1 METSALPAAG
11 LNIASPR
18 AERGRFA
25 RSLLGLEVGLCVGAA
40 GGAWHLIAEPHTAM
54 PAAYLSRT
62 PFSSWIVPGV
72 LLALCVALPAG
83 VVAFGTTTRRT
94 YAHAGHPVLGLT
106 LMGWIVVQL
115 IVLGPASLLQP
126 AMFAWGLVILLL
138 GAANYRRWHSGWGAT
153 AAERSAELA
162 GDELMIKAHFVANR
176 AIAIGAPP
184 QAVWPW
190 IVQIGYGRAGWYSY
204 DLLDN
209 RGRHG
214 AERIDPRW
222 QRLRVGDPVPMSPRI
237 DDHTTF
243 RVLALIPY
251 RAMVW
256 AKPDATWSWQ
266 FQETGTGTTRPVT
279 RIRARYSGAAAL
291 VGVPLMEIG
300 DFPMM
305 RRCLLGIRARAERPS
320 NRSTIVAGG

>member
-62 PFSSWIVPGV
+62 PFSSWIAPGA

-94 YAHAGHPVLGLT
+94 YAHAGHPALGLT

-222 QRLRVGDPVPMSPRI
+222 QRLRVGDPVPMSPASM
-237 DDHTTF
+237 TT
-243 RVLALIPY
+243 RRSECSRSSRTAPWCGPSPTRRGAGSSRRPEPAPHARSLV
-251 RAMVW
+251 
-256 AKPDATWSWQ
+256 S
-266 FQETGTGTTRPVT
+266 RPVT
-279 RIRARYSGAAAL
+279 AAP
-291 VGVPLMEIG
+291 PLS
-300 DFPMM
+300 
-305 RRCLLGIRARAERPS
+305 LGC
-320 NRSTIVAGG
+320 RSWRSVTFR